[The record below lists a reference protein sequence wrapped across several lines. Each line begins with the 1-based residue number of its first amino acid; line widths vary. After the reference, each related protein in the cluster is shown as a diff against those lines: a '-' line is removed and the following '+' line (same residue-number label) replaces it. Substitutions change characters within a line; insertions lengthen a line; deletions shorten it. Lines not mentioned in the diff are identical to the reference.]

1 MHASLQTPPFFAACI
16 LAGIVGGSLP
26 AQQKAQD
33 SLPIESGAKIA
44 FLGDS
49 ITQAGQRNAS
59 GYCKLVVRG
68 LALVGVKVELIGAGV
83 SGHKSNQMLARL
95 ERDVLKKNPDWM
107 TLSCGVN
114 DVWHGDKGVPLPD
127 YKKNITAIVDRAQ
140 ANGIKVMI
148 LTSTMITEK
157 ADDERNIRL
166 ATYNAFLEQLAT
178 EKKCLFADLNAAM
191 QTALLPSAKIP
202 GGKQLTSDGVH
213 MNVCGNI
220 MMAKGVLRAFGLSDK
235 QLDKV
240 TVDFNTMPNSAQ
252 VRPNVRMNAKQFRQL
267 QIAAGKLGL
276 SVDQL
281 IQRVVDDGVKRI
293 LNGN

>member
-1 MHASLQTPPFFAACI
+1 MHVPLPSFPLFAACI
-16 LAGIVGGSLP
+16 LAGIVGSSLP
-26 AQQKAQD
+26 AQDLAQGA
-33 SLPIESGAKIA
+33 LPIKSGAKIA

-59 GYCKLVVRG
+59 GYCKLVIRG
-68 LALVGVKVELIGAGV
+68 LAAVGVKAELIGAGI
-83 SGHKSNQMLARL
+83 SGHKSNQMLERL
-95 ERDVLKKNPDWM
+95 ERDVLKKKPDWM

-114 DVWHGDKGVPLPD
+114 DVWHGDRGVQLPD

-148 LTSTMITEK
+148 LTSTMITEN

-166 ATYNAFLEQLAT
+166 ATYNAFLEQLAA

-191 QTALLPSAKIP
+191 QTALAPSAKIP

-213 MNVCGNI
+213 MNVRGNI
-220 MMAKGVLRAFGLSDK
+220 MMAKGVLRGFGLSDK
-235 QLDKV
+235 QLATV
-240 TVDFNTMPNSAQ
+240 TADFDAMPGSAQ
-252 VRPNVRMNAKQFRQL
+252 VRSNLRMNAKKFKKL